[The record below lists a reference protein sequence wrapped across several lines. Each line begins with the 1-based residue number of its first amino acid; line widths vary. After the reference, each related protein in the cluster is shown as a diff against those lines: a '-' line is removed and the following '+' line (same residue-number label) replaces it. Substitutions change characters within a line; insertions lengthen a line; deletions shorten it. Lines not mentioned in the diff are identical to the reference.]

1 MKTFRKNSISKLLI
15 IAGIASFAGC
25 SSEVG
30 SNEKLVESA
39 VDSSATKQQKIS
51 DEAIGEII
59 KSIPSP
65 IEISMLIKESGS
77 NYNNTI
83 LNSNANYSKYN
94 SNFKKALNLGVY
106 GADLG
111 YINIY
116 DEGVDALSYLSS
128 IKSLADGLNIGQF
141 YDFATIKRLASN
153 SKNIDSLLLITTM
166 NFEKINT
173 FLYEEKRSDQCV
185 LILTGGWLEALHIS
199 CEVYKSSQ
207 KAEIL
212 EKIGEQKIVLDQLL
226 LLLSN
231 YNNQPNIKFLYTEL
245 EKLKEIY
252 AKVEITYVYHE
263 STAKEVDGV
272 LMIVNETESKVN
284 ITPEQVNQISTI
296 IENLRL
302 KVTA

>member
-15 IAGIASFAGC
+15 ITGITCFAGC

-30 SNEKLVESA
+30 SNEKIVESTI
-39 VDSSATKQQKIS
+39 DSSAAKQQKIS

-65 IEISMLIKESGS
+65 LEISMLIKESGS

-83 LNSNANYSKYN
+83 LNSNSNYSRYN

-173 FLYEEKRSDQCV
+173 FLYEQKRSDQCV

-231 YNNQPNIKFLYTEL
+231 YNNQPNIKFLYVEL
-245 EKLKEIY
+245 EKLKDIY

-272 LMIVNETESKVN
+272 LMIINETESKVN
-284 ITPEQVNQISTI
+284 VTAEQVNQISTI
-296 IENLRL
+296 IENLRS